1 MKLRAIVLWLTLAVG
16 LGVVNW
22 QIVQKEDLA
31 ANGQVVLLQLAPVD
45 PRSLF
50 QGDYMQL
57 RYALVDQIRE
67 PELGRGGTLV
77 IQLDGQQVA
86 SYSRLYQPGTALAA
100 NEQLLRYHVRSGA
113 VWIGADSFFFEEGQA
128 AVYENARYGE
138 LRVDASGNSI
148 LVGLRDNTF
157 KPLGR

>member
-1 MKLRAIVLWLTLAVG
+1 MNIRAIVLWLTLAVA

-45 PRSLF
+45 PRSLS
-50 QGDYMQL
+50 QGDYMDL
-57 RYALVDQIRE
+57 RYALVDTIAVQDIA
-67 PELGRGGTLV
+67 PDGTLV

-86 SYSRLYQPGTALAA
+86 RYSRLYQPGTALAA
-100 NEQLLRYHVRSGA
+100 NEQLLRYHVRTGG

-128 AVYENARYGE
+128 AVYQNARYGE
-138 LRVDASGNSI
+138 LRVDSSGNSI
-148 LVGLRDNTF
+148 LVGLRDNAF